1 MTRRIVIAGGGT
13 GGHVFV
19 ASAIADALRQQGKG
33 DDELC
38 FMGSRRGMER
48 TLLQD
53 APSELILLGGR
64 GIKRSWKPAAL
75 FDNVGALLGLMGAL
89 LTAWWFFARERPRAL
104 VSVGGYAALPAG
116 IAAWL
121 WRCPIVV
128 INIDAVAGRTNRLLG
143 KHAVASCVAFAGSG
157 LEREVVTGAPVRPIF
172 FESPRDE
179 SSKQAAKMALGL
191 APEHLL
197 VAVVTGSLGAGSVNR
212 AVAAL
217 VERWRDRVV
226 TIVHVTGSRDADQY
240 LPLAGMYGSLDYRVV
255 AFEDDIAG
263 LYQAADVG
271 ITRAGALTVAE
282 LCAVGLPSVL
292 VPLPGAPGDH
302 QTKNARALVVAG
314 AALMVS
320 DRDLNAAHLDTL
332 LSGLLD
338 DPLARQSMERAL
350 SGLAHPH
357 AARDAAKVVLD
368 HAR

>member
-1 MTRRIVIAGGGT
+1 VTRRIVIAGGGT

-33 DDELC
+33 DAELC

-48 TLLQD
+48 TLLRD

-64 GIKRSWKPAAL
+64 GIKRSWKPKAVL
-75 FDNVGALLGLMGAL
+75 DNVGALFGLVGAV
-89 LTAWWFFARERPRAL
+89 LTAWWFFARERPRAM

-116 IAAWL
+116 LAAWL

-143 KHAVASCVAFAGSG
+143 QRAVASCVAFAGSG

-172 FESPRDE
+172 FDLPRDE
-179 SSKQAAKMALGL
+179 ASRRAAKVALSV
-191 APEHLL
+191 APDQPL

-212 AVAAL
+212 AVAGL
-217 VERWRDRVV
+217 TERWRDRAV
-226 TIVHVTGSRDADQY
+226 TIIHVTGSRDADQY
-240 LPLAGMYGSLDYRVV
+240 RSMAGNYGSLDYRVV
-255 AFEDDIAG
+255 AFEDNVAG

-282 LCAVGLPSVL
+282 LCAINLASVL

-314 AALMVS
+314 AALMLA
-320 DRDLNAAHLDTL
+320 DGDLDAQRLDDL

-350 SGLAHPH
+350 SGLAHPY